1 MGLHRAG
8 VGRPALAM
16 TKAAHEWA
24 SGEGGV
30 FMIVEMASSFIMSMT
45 GLEFYEAPGAL
56 LEADDILEVGD
67 KEHDDV

>member
-1 MGLHRAG
+1 
-8 VGRPALAM
+8 
-16 TKAAHEWA
+16 
-24 SGEGGV
+24 
-30 FMIVEMASSFIMSMT
+30 MIVEMASSFIMSMT